1 MFIKHI
7 IVNVTAV
14 IIYNR
19 LTSSKQVQLTGS
31 QAILLFKMTWLTD
44 SRKGGGLIS
53 KKGGNL
59 IG

>member
-19 LTSSKQVQLTGS
+19 LTSSKQVPAIDRLTS
-31 QAILLFKMTWLTD
+31 YSIVQDDMVD
-44 SRKGGGLIS
+44 
-53 KKGGNL
+53 
-59 IG
+59 

>member
-53 KKGGNL
+53 KKGG
-59 IG
+59 I